1 MPRHHTGPR
10 PARPDSARKKCRS
23 VRFSPI
29 TGSAPK
35 STGSARAWPPKMAA
49 PCLPAAARGGAG
61 SSPSA
66 TSEPCSVLS
75 TSQEGTPTSNDSSV
89 SGFAFGPERRIQKS
103 SEFRLVYDTGRKLPK
118 ANFVAF
124 CLRRADDLPTRVGF
138 TTPRALGK
146 AVLRN
151 RVRRRIR
158 EAIRLNLWRLP
169 TGWSLVFN
177 PRRVAATRPFEEIVA
192 EVEQVLARC
201 AASSS

>member
-1 MPRHHTGPR
+1 M
-10 PARPDSARKKCRS
+10 
-23 VRFSPI
+23 
-29 TGSAPK
+29 
-35 STGSARAWPPKMAA
+35 
-49 PCLPAAARGGAG
+49 
-61 SSPSA
+61 
-66 TSEPCSVLS
+66 
-75 TSQEGTPTSNDSSV
+75 
-89 SGFAFGPERRIQKS
+89 
-103 SEFRLVYDTGRKLPK
+103 YDTGRKLPK